1 MKVDFIFDIASPNA
15 YFCHQLIPSFEN
27 RTGVKFNYIPCLLG
41 GIMKLSGNQPP
52 FVAYADIKNKNDYQM
67 IEIARFIKQH
77 KLIKYKFNSSFPM
90 NTVQVQRGALAAQ
103 ELGVFDLYLEIMLKA
118 MWEEDKNLSDLDV
131 LQGTMNE
138 NNLDAEAII
147 KIVTSQECKDKLIAN
162 TSDAVNRGAF
172 GVPTFFLNDEI
183 FFGKDHLYQ
192 LEEYINYLKE

>member
-67 IEIARFIKQH
+67 VEIARFIKQH
-77 KLIKYKFNSSFPM
+77 KLIKYKFNSSFPV

-103 ELGVFDLYLEIMLKA
+103 ELGVFDEYLEIMLKA

-131 LQGTMNE
+131 LQSTMNE

-192 LEEYINYLKE
+192 LEEYINYLKK

>member
-103 ELGVFDLYLEIMLKA
+103 ELGVFDEYLEIMLKA

-131 LQGTMNE
+131 LQSTMIE